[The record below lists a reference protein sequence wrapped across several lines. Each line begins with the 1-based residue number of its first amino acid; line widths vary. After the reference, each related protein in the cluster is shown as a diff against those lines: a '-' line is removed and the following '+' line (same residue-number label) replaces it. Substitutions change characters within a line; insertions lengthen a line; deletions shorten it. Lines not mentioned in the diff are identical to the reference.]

1 MVYCKLFS
9 WLFLSVGCYIASCK
23 AVSHCFMLWGGA
35 ITLLHVGGRVIALI
49 HAEGG
54 VIITLLHV
62 GRRVIALMRTCRGRG
77 HHHIA
82 SCRGKGD
89 RFDTCKGRGYHRV
102 TSYRGRSQHILLCRR
117 LSSIV
122 SLCSPSLHRGI
133 RWIEFGVSR
142 ECDCYGGDLSCQWFC
157 WPQLRRPLQPVCQPA
172 GEEWH

>member
-49 HAEGG
+49 HAGGG

-62 GRRVIALMRTCRGRG
+62 GRTVIALMRTCRGRG

-82 SCRGKGD
+82 SCRG
-89 RFDTCKGRGYHRV
+89 RVITLIHIRGGVIITLLHV
-102 TSYRGRSQHILLCRR
+102 EAGVNTFSY
-117 LSSIV
+117 V
-122 SLCSPSLHRGI
+122 
-133 RWIEFGVSR
+133 
-142 ECDCYGGDLSCQWFC
+142 GGCL
-157 WPQLRRPLQPVCQPA
+157 
-172 GEEWH
+172 